1 VEQATH
7 VGASAEAL
15 DIGDDVDGDAVAAV
29 TTLKQPQTTRSG
41 LEPARAGRPCRC
53 RDVSPPPPAC
63 VEDELEGPATGD
75 DAEGGGG
82 RIRHG
87 AREDDTRQRVTWG
100 CGARSM
106 LRLGLMGHSLTVKE
120 SQVLSPN

>member
-15 DIGDDVDGDAVAAV
+15 DSGDDVDGDAVAAV

-41 LEPARAGRPCRC
+41 LEPVRAGRPCRC
-53 RDVSPPPPAC
+53 RDVSPPPPPPAC

-75 DAEGGGG
+75 DAEAAAFAMGAW
-82 RIRHG
+82 G
-87 AREDDTRQRVTWG
+87 ARGRHTTASYVGLWGQEHVTFG
-100 CGARSM
+100 
-106 LRLGLMGHSLTVKE
+106 
-120 SQVLSPN
+120 PNGP